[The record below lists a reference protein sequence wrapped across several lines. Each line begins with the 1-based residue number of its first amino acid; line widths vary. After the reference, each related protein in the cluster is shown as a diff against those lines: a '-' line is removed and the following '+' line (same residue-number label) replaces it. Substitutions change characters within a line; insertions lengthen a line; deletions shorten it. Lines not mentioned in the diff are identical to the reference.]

1 MTQPPLSAEN
11 HQCSK
16 RLCRCPL
23 FWAILLAF
31 PLLSAGEPTCQLSNG
46 NSLLQKGMQRTSAAS
61 SFYEP
66 NSKDS
71 NTTDTD
77 KDKAA
82 DRRTPEQLRRQQ
94 EVKDILDKQQDV
106 YDRLESKE
114 PHPFWQF
121 NFGKDVVQGWARLV
135 LCSLLLFLS
144 GGLCA
149 SAGIGGNIIQVTVL
163 MSGGG
168 LTTTDAVP
176 LSKVVILLG
185 ALGSLLVHSSNRR
198 PGAAAGPAI
207 CWDTIRVAVPA
218 CLLGTFLGV
227 RLNSRIPDSLL
238 IFLLTAFLFC
248 IATGVIKRATTLYY
262 EEEAAAN
269 SRGDGPRRPTD
280 TSESRPL
287 IEPGTGGKQHSSYSS
302 RPASILALLVLLL
315 LVVCCGIVR
324 ELTEKCH
331 DASFYLGWHAE
342 QKHCKNPVLK
352 IAIWGE
358 VQGDWFEERPA
369 GTTLICT
376 VVPVLACLAYGGFAT
391 VATRANPQMS
401 KERIITIQ
409 LVLFGLG
416 LLGSLTGI
424 GGGVVLSPFF
434 LFLGLSVQQAVA
446 TSMTCVIFIS
456 ASSAMQYAITNRV
469 RMALAL
475 IYGLINIAGSCAGA
489 YAMYK
494 TVRTSVIMAVIG
506 FMVASSFIIALCRFL
521 SFVI

>member
-1 MTQPPLSAEN
+1 
-11 HQCSK
+11 
-16 RLCRCPL
+16 
-23 FWAILLAF
+23 
-31 PLLSAGEPTCQLSNG
+31 
-46 NSLLQKGMQRTSAAS
+46 
-61 SFYEP
+61 
-66 NSKDS
+66 
-71 NTTDTD
+71 
-77 KDKAA
+77 
-82 DRRTPEQLRRQQ
+82 
-94 EVKDILDKQQDV
+94 LDKQQDV

-121 NFGKDVVQGWARLV
+121 DFGQDVVQGWARLV

-218 CLLGTFLGV
+218 CLLGTSLGV

-238 IFLLTAFLFC
+238 IFLLTVFLFC
-248 IATGVIKRATTLYY
+248 IAVGVIRRAISMYY
-262 EEEAAAN
+262 EETAAAN
-269 SRGDGPRRPTD
+269 SSGNGATLLTGP
-280 TSESRPL
+280 SKSSPL
-287 IEPGTGGKQHSSYSS
+287 LQPGTIAKQQALPGAG
-302 RPASILALLVLLL
+302 PASILALLLLL
-315 LVVCCGIVR
+315 VLVVCCGIVR

-342 QKHCKNPVLK
+342 QKHCRHPVLK
-352 IAIWGE
+352 IALWGE

-369 GTTLICT
+369 GTTLLCT
-376 VVPVLACLAYGGFAT
+376 ALPVLACLAYGIFAA
-391 VATRANPQMS
+391 VSSGANPRMS
-401 KERIITIQ
+401 QQRIFTIQ

-434 LFLGLSVQQAVA
+434 LLLGLSVQQAVA

-456 ASSAMQYAITNRV
+456 ASSALQYAITNRV
-469 RMALAL
+469 RMALAVV
-475 IYGLINIAGSCAGA
+475 YGLINIAGSCAGA

-494 TVRTSVIMAVIG
+494 AVRTSMVMAVIG
-506 FMVASSFIIALCRFL
+506 FLVASSFIIALCRFL
-521 SFVI
+521 ALVI